1 MIVGERQQAI
11 DKQLKIVSNKQ
22 STSRTAVEH
31 PCDLS
36 PYFMSFRKLANGT
49 TRENAPVVSLQLK
62 AKKKFAELKAAVTI
76 DFIEK
81 KASALIDF
89 LGAYPLI
96 VSQACPT
103 ESVARG
109 FLLNIMVDKPSLS
122 FPDITQIFQTCKNK
136 KRMADHHNL
145 IKDKFEKCYI
155 KFAEQGIISNGFQE
169 QIGIPADV
177 NYAGDNTPPFS
188 LYE

>member
-1 MIVGERQQAI
+1 
-11 DKQLKIVSNKQ
+11 
-22 STSRTAVEH
+22 
-31 PCDLS
+31 
-36 PYFMSFRKLANGT
+36 
-49 TRENAPVVSLQLK
+49 
-62 AKKKFAELKAAVTI
+62 
-76 DFIEK
+76 
-81 KASALIDF
+81 
-89 LGAYPLI
+89 
-96 VSQACPT
+96 
-103 ESVARG
+103 
-109 FLLNIMVDKPSLS
+109 MVDKLSLS